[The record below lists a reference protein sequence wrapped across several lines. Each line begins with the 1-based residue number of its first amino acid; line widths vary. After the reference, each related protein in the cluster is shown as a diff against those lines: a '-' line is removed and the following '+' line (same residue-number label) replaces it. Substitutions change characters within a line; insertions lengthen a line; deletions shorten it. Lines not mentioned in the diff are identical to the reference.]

1 METNVTFR
9 HFEGNH
15 PNLRELALESLKKF
29 EKFHDN
35 IINGEVKFVND
46 QQKFVEIILQ
56 LKEKTLVIKEEN
68 EELKKALH
76 EATDRMVR
84 QINKHKEKLQQ

>member
-15 PNLRELALESLKKF
+15 PHLHEMALDSLKKF
-29 EKFHDN
+29 ERFHEN
-35 IINGEVKFVND
+35 IINGEVKFVNE

-56 LKEKTLVIKEEN
+56 LKDKTLVIKEEN

-76 EATDRMVR
+76 DATDKMIR
-84 QINKHKEKLQQ
+84 QINKHKTKLQQ